1 MEYGIF
7 WVNVT
12 MEKRKYKVNRKVF
25 FVLVFVFVFLVL
37 QISLSTYQHSRYF
50 VDVYDCSDMS
60 EDCEQFFESFGFDTK
75 LMRGESKNSGT
86 WHEWV
91 VIDFFGIP
99 VYFESTLL
107 TIASKFEYHTTY
119 KDIDISDGYFV
130 NGEYVEDWIWEDHN
144 TAATWV
150 FYEL

>member
-1 MEYGIF
+1 MKTI
-7 WVNVT
+7 
-12 MEKRKYKVNRKVF
+12 KVNKITF
-25 FVLVFVFVFLVL
+25 NAILFVIFLCAF
-37 QISLSTYQHSRYF
+37 QIIISVYQSSRYI
-50 VDVYDCSDMS
+50 VNVYDCSDMS
-60 EDCEQFFESFGFDTK
+60 EDCEQLFESFGFDTK

-130 NGEYVEDWIWEDHN
+130 NGEYEEDWIWEDHK